1 VINKV
6 WRSGLSAWIV
16 IALIAGVYVA
26 FTLYMHE
33 NDPMVF
39 VQAGS
44 LYDSSVPGNTIGYD
58 GQFYYFIAKDPL
70 HAWSTLDIPVY
81 RYRRIIYPA
90 LGYLLSLGNDRLLPW
105 ILIFINY
112 LAIVGTTFM
121 LEKSL
126 TRQGLSRWYALPY
139 GLFIGSL
146 MSLRLDLTEPLAFF
160 FYQAGLLAWI
170 DNRKKIS
177 GSLFA
182 LAILSKEI
190 VLPLVFGFW
199 LFRLIKREKK
209 IFIWG
214 VSVVAPFLTWLVLLR
229 IFFDNWGIGSGGAYS
244 TGFEWIPYFG
254 WWKTALYQPDLFP
267 LLSIVV
273 VPLTVIPSL
282 LCIVFC
288 VYRIWRREFSLHLFG
303 LFFYALIYP
312 ILPTSI
318 ILDPLGSVRLTSGLI
333 IALINY
339 GAETRNMRILKYN
352 FLWIITSVFIY
363 KDSLLPV
370 GHTRIE

>member
-1 VINKV
+1 MINKV
-6 WRSGLSAWIV
+6 WRIGLSAWLV
-16 IALIAGVYVA
+16 IAFTAGLYVA
-26 FTLYMHE
+26 ITLSMHD

-70 HAWSTLDIPVY
+70 HAWSAMDIPAY

-105 ILIFINY
+105 VLIFINY
-112 LAIVGTTFM
+112 LALVGTTFM
-121 LEKSL
+121 LEKTL

-170 DNRKKIS
+170 DHRKKIS

-182 LAILSKEI
+182 LAILTKEI

-199 LFRLIKREKK
+199 LFPVNKTGEEYIYLGSNCRCTIPCL
-209 IFIWG
+209 
-214 VSVVAPFLTWLVLLR
+214 A
-229 IFFDNWGIGSGGAYS
+229 GI
-244 TGFEWIPYFG
+244 
-254 WWKTALYQPDLFP
+254 TADLF
-267 LLSIVV
+267 
-273 VPLTVIPSL
+273 
-282 LCIVFC
+282 
-288 VYRIWRREFSLHLFG
+288 
-303 LFFYALIYP
+303 
-312 ILPTSI
+312 
-318 ILDPLGSVRLTSGLI
+318 
-333 IALINY
+333 
-339 GAETRNMRILKYN
+339 
-352 FLWIITSVFIY
+352 
-363 KDSLLPV
+363 
-370 GHTRIE
+370 